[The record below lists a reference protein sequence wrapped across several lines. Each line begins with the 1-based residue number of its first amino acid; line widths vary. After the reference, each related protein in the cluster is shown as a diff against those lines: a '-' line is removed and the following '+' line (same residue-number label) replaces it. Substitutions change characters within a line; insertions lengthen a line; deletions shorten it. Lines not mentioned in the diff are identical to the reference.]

1 MSSSKRRKSGRA
13 SRSSSHE
20 DIEFT
25 DSSTD
30 TEIEEMMNEEEEET
44 NEQAKQNAD
53 KPVPKLPFF
62 LSYFNPPEGL
72 PEPPIPY
79 EPPPPVVQSIIGMKE
94 TEEEPSPVDQV
105 YYTKWIGRSYIH
117 ASYECQEDLV
127 KCDGGEVALKKFN
140 NKLKGFG
147 LTASTSQ
154 PDLATF
160 DPDDINSS
168 WFEVDRIIAHENN
181 KYLVKWGNLS
191 YDQCTWETEEDLQAA
206 DKIAE
211 FEARKTLCA
220 PMHTPYEPQI
230 DPKLYKAIEEPLEDK
245 NGNTLRDYQLTGLNW
260 LRYCW
265 YNHCNS
271 ILADEMGLGKTVQ
284 LVTTLIEVSKASG
297 IRGPYLVLAPL
308 STLYHWEHELKNWSD
323 LNAVVYHGNPL
334 SKDIIQRYELCK
346 IENGVRDTEKL
357 NCEVIITNYET
368 FMSDFEI
375 FRRIEWRYLIL
386 DEGHRLKNHQSKCY
400 GLLQQTTYKHCTLLT
415 GTPIQNNVE
424 ELWSL
429 LHLLHP
435 KIFDDL
441 AAFLEEFGQIDNAQT
456 LQNLQQVIKP
466 FLLRRKKS
474 DVETT
479 IAAKE
484 ETIIEVELTRTQ
496 KTYYRAFLDENRD
509 VLLSQITS
517 GALPSLKNLM
527 MQLRKV
533 CNHPYLI
540 KGANESIVEQ
550 FTKAAPEGT
559 PKPEIEL
566 KALVQSS
573 GKFILIDK
581 LLPKLKA
588 DGHKVL
594 IFSQMVKVLDI
605 LEDYIETKGY
615 KWERIDGGVEHND
628 RQAAIERFGAD
639 PDAFIFLLCT
649 KAGGV
654 GINLTAADTVI
665 IYDSD
670 WNPQND
676 IQAQSRCHRIG
687 QTQKVKVYRLVTR
700 GTYELDMLDRASK
713 KLGLDHALLDS
724 VEVSSNPKM
733 EAKEIDKLLRRGVY
747 DIANDDDTEI
757 EKFCAEDIDKILADR
772 SHDLQTNESRTD
784 ENFSKARFDAD
795 HDGIDVKDKDF
806 WQKMMPKIT
815 MKVEKPLEQ
824 RRCRQVKKESTIY
837 ESDDGDD
844 DRPRRRG
851 NQPSGIRQFIRD
863 ICKHGFKGSA
873 GERTVLYTAAEK
885 ALLDPADVAII
896 LRLLNLE
903 SFDDEKPEDIA
914 TMQDKYSSG
923 LKECI
928 EKQNSIIS
936 RTMLFYNLSL
946 ILTGA
951 QDDLKTWPFSGVDD
965 DPLYEY
971 ALLYAVMKNGFVEA
985 DKLFAGTGY
994 HTEKTLL
1001 DKDTIRIVKQLVKGL
1016 SVLANNVETA
1026 DKDFMTPDE
1035 WRQSHE
1041 NLFNR
1046 TILSDEEYIM
1056 IFQLLVLFGLPEPK
1070 EAPAEGQEP
1079 KLDFHIIHEMSN
1091 LKCLKYEA
1099 IEQCCQEV
1107 MDLAADK
1114 LAPGQTDQVVK
1125 RLKDYGNRIWMKK
1138 LRDNIRELRRI
1149 RNFIE
1154 RMAEDERAIIPK
1166 MRSFENAPDWWG
1178 PEFDIALMKGLSMY
1192 GLAYVSVFLVDP
1204 NLPFLAK
1211 LPENQVEMFKQAA
1224 EQEKQKGRPV
1234 KPKDCGDLAVLYNDK
1249 LRIGR
1254 ITSLINFVDGRLNRQ
1269 QRLDSQDS
1277 PDSVI
1282 SYTPTITELPS
1293 LPLDISAT
1301 LTIVNFGHFVP
1312 GHESYPVGFL
1322 ARRQYASLK
1331 DPNDKSWYEAS
1342 TKINDEGQFRF
1353 VVKPIED
1360 DVDEV
1365 FESHTSSGAWEALI
1379 QAIQK
1384 VKQKMG
1390 LPKRKHTTVS
1400 GPFMYGFS
1408 NDTVTACLRFLRD
1421 QDLNQQ

>member
-20 DIEFT
+20 ELEFSDT
-25 DSSTD
+25 ST
-30 TEIEEMMNEEEEET
+30 ESEEMEELNDEEEQKPEE
-44 NEQAKQNAD
+44 EKQNAE
-53 KPVPKLPFF
+53 KPAPKLPFF

-79 EPPPPVVQSIIGMKE
+79 EPPPPQVQAIIGMKE
-94 TEEEPSPVDQV
+94 EENEPSPVDQV
-105 YYTKWIGRSYIH
+105 YFTKWIGRAYIH
-117 ASYECQEDLV
+117 ASYECQEDL
-127 KCDGGEVALKKFN
+127 KQCDGGDLALKKFN

-154 PDLATF
+154 PELSTF
-160 DPDDINSS
+160 DPDDINSG

-181 KYLVKWGNLS
+181 KYLVKWGNLP
-191 YDQCTWETEEDLQAA
+191 YDQATWESEEDLPEPN
-206 DKIAE
+206 KIDE
-211 FEARKTLCA
+211 FIARKDRCA
-220 PMHTPYEPQI
+220 PMHTPDEPKI
-230 DPKLYKAIEEPLEDK
+230 DSKLYTKIETPLEDK
-245 NGNTLRDYQLTGLNW
+245 RGNTLRDYQLQGLNW

-265 YNHCNS
+265 YNHYNS

-308 STLYHWEHELKNWSD
+308 STLHHWEKEFQNWSD
-323 LNAVVYHGNPL
+323 LNVIVYHGCPL
-334 SKDIIQRYELCK
+334 AKEVIQRYELCK

-357 NCEVIITNYET
+357 NCEVVITNYET

-375 FRRIEWRYLIL
+375 FRRVEWRYLVL

-400 GLLQQTTYKHCTLLT
+400 GLLQQLSYKHCTLLT

-429 LHLLHP
+429 LHLLQP
-435 KIFDDL
+435 ELFDDL
-441 AAFLEEFGQIDNAQT
+441 PAFLQEFGQIDNAQT

-484 ETIIEVELTRTQ
+484 ETIIQVELTRTQ
-496 KTYYRAFLDENRD
+496 KTFYRAFLDENRD

-540 KGANESIVEQ
+540 KGATDTILEQ
-550 FTKAAPEGT
+550 FTKASPENT
-559 PKPEIEL
+559 PKSDIEL

-573 GKFILIDK
+573 GKLILIDK

-605 LEDYIETKGY
+605 LEDYIAIKGY
-615 KWERIDGGVEHND
+615 KCERIDGSVAEND
-628 RQAAIERFGAD
+628 RQAAIERFGND

-724 VEVSSNPKM
+724 VEVSNNPKM
-733 EAKEIDKLLRRGVY
+733 EAQEIDKLLRRGVY

-757 EKFCAEDIDKILADR
+757 EKFCAADIDQILLDR
-772 SHDLQTNESRTD
+772 SHDLKTNESKTD
-784 ENFSKARFDAD
+784 SSFSKATFSAETN
-795 HDGIDVKDKDF
+795 DGIDVKDKDF

-824 RRCRQVKKESTIY
+824 RRCRQHKTQSTIY

-844 DRPRRRG
+844 DKPRRRG
-851 NQPSGIRQFIRD
+851 STPSGIRQYIRD

-896 LRLLNLE
+896 LHLLNIE
-903 SFDDEKPEDIA
+903 SFDDRPEDIV
-914 TMQDKYSSG
+914 TMQEKYSGS

-928 EKQNSIIS
+928 EKQNSIIG

-946 ILTGA
+946 ILTGCA
-951 QDDLKTWPFSGVDD
+951 EDLKTWPVSGVDD

-971 ALLYAVMKNGFVEA
+971 ALMYAVAKNGFVDA
-985 DKLFAGTGY
+985 DKLFQGTGY
-994 HTEKTLL
+994 HTEKQLL
-1001 DKDTIRIVKQLVKGL
+1001 DKDTVRIVKQLVKNLG
-1016 SVLANNVETA
+1016 VLAANVEQA
-1026 DKDFMTPDE
+1026 DKDFMTPEE
-1035 WRQSHE
+1035 WKQAHE

-1046 TILSDEEYIM
+1046 TILSDEEYIL
-1056 IFQLLVLFGLPEPK
+1056 IFQLIVLYGIPEPK
-1070 EAPAEGQEP
+1070 YPPAEGQDP
-1079 KLDFHIIHEMSN
+1079 KLDFYVIHEMSN

-1099 IEQCCQEV
+1099 IEQCCQEIT
-1107 MDLAADK
+1107 DLAQDK
-1114 LAPGQTDQVVK
+1114 LAPGQTDMVLK

-1138 LRDNIRELRRI
+1138 LRDNNRELRRI
-1149 RNFIE
+1149 RNFLE
-1154 RMAEDERAIIPK
+1154 RMAEDEKQLIPK
-1166 MRSFENAPDWWG
+1166 MRSFESAPDWWSA
-1178 PEFDIALMKGLSMY
+1178 EFDIALMKALAQY
-1192 GLAYVSVFLVDP
+1192 GLVYVSVFLVDE
-1204 NLPFLAK
+1204 NLPFLAM
-1211 LPENQVEMFKQAA
+1211 LPEGQVEQFKNAA

-1234 KPKDCGDLAVLYNDK
+1234 KPKDVGDLNVLYNDK
-1249 LRIGR
+1249 HRLGR
-1254 ITSLINFVDGRLNRQ
+1254 ITSLINFVDSRLNRQ
-1269 QRLDSQDS
+1269 QRLESNDS
-1277 PDSVI
+1277 PDGPI
-1282 SYTPTITELPS
+1282 SYQPTITELPS
-1293 LPLDISAT
+1293 LPLDITQT
-1301 LTIVNFGHFVP
+1301 LTIVDFGHFKP
-1312 GHESYPVGFL
+1312 GFESYPVGYV
-1322 ARRQYASLK
+1322 AKRQYFSLE
-1331 DPNDKSWYEAS
+1331 DPNEKAWYEAS
-1342 TKINDEGQFRF
+1342 TKINEENQFRF
-1353 VVKPIED
+1353 VVKPIDD
-1360 DVDEV
+1360 DVDKV

-1379 QAIQK
+1379 QEIQT
-1384 VKQKMG
+1384 VKARKGM
-1390 LPKRKHTTVS
+1390 PKRKHTTVS

-1408 NDTVTACLRFLRD
+1408 ADTVAACLRFLRD
-1421 QDLNQQ
+1421 QDLNQ